1 MALCK
6 MEGRFFF
13 FLLFDFTPSSLSSCF
28 WHIKLPQLSL
38 HLSWWLHSQEG
49 GGLGGGTCASFSF
62 LQYTVIGAI
71 SPLLF
76 NSCKRGHLWPASAG
90 GHIFINEQTKCDK
103 AASKNQNSG
112 TILLI
117 KATFFYKR
125 FRPLRESCVW
135 VWNCISV
142 STRPCLLDVLPQS
155 TW

>member
-6 MEGRFFF
+6 MEGRCFFF
-13 FLLFDFTPSSLSSCF
+13 CSLISHQVVWVLASDTLSCPNSPCTCHGDYTPRRVAG
-28 WHIKLPQLSL
+28 W
-38 HLSWWLHSQEG
+38 G
-49 GGLGGGTCASFSF
+49 GGGTCASFSF

-76 NSCKRGHLWPASAG
+76 NSCKRGHLWPASAR

-117 KATFFYKR
+117 KATFFIKDSGHSGSHVS
-125 FRPLRESCVW
+125 ESETALM
-135 VWNCISV
+135 SV
-142 STRPCLLDVLPQS
+142 RGPVC
-155 TW
+155 